1 MFNTLS
7 YSYCRMR
14 SNTLEVLS
22 SLIEI
27 NTERVLAYERTLI
40 ELKKEED
47 TPAIISLFDN
57 LARES
62 NTYKQALNASY

>member
-1 MFNTLS
+1 MFNTLT
-7 YSYCRMR
+7 YCYRRMR
-14 SNTLEVLS
+14 SNTLDVLS

-40 ELKKEED
+40 ELKKEEERPD
-47 TPAIISLFDN
+47 IITLFDN